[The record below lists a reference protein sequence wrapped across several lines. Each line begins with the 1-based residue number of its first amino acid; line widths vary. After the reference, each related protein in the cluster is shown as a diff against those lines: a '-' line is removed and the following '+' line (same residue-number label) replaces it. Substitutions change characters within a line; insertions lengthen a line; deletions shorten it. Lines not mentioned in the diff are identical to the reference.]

1 MALKV
6 LLADDE
12 IRTLRHLM
20 AAVPWGQLGLE
31 VCGTAS
37 NGKEA
42 LDFIERN
49 PVDILITDI
58 RMPEMDGLELCQRVR
73 EKHRELAIILLTGY
87 ADFEYARRG
96 IELQVTDYCL
106 KPIDIEQLTV
116 T

>member
-12 IRTLRHLM
+12 IRALRHLM

-31 VCGTAS
+31 VCGMAS

-58 RMPEMDGLELCQRVR
+58 RMKWMGLSCASACG
-73 EKHRELAIILLTGY
+73 KSTASWPSS
-87 ADFEYARRG
+87 
-96 IELQVTDYCL
+96 C
-106 KPIDIEQLTV
+106 
-116 T
+116 

>member
-12 IRTLRHLM
+12 IRALRHLM

-31 VCGTAS
+31 VCGMAS

-49 PVDILITDI
+49 PVDILSCASACGKSTASW
-58 RMPEMDGLELCQRVR
+58 PSSC
-73 EKHRELAIILLTGY
+73 
-87 ADFEYARRG
+87 
-96 IELQVTDYCL
+96 
-106 KPIDIEQLTV
+106 
-116 T
+116 